1 MALERELL
9 YAGDE
14 ARGLLTS
21 ATDTPRQEL
30 HDTTSAGSSTDSFQP
45 PAQRDE
51 RSSVNGRHGPGG
63 GGGNKKPEPVGWM
76 DLPNKD
82 QLFVLAVCRL
92 SEPLS
97 NVCLLPYIF
106 YLVRSVL
113 APKDS
118 TQEGPSDS
126 GIDSRLAAEVSA
138 YSGLLVASFPLAQF
152 FVSLPWGRL
161 SDIHGR
167 KFSIVIGLAVSVLAN
182 AAFGFSRSFGAL
194 LFWRTLAGLAN
205 GNIGIMR
212 TMTAEIVK
220 ERKYQT
226 KAFLLLPLVFNSGM
240 VFSLALGGIL
250 AEPAVSLPWLFGPRG
265 LLNWC
270 NGEAGVQWVIDFP
283 YALPALMNACMLSTA
298 LLLSVFW
305 LRETLAGK
313 EDDRDVGVLVGQVVV
328 RWFKRVILR
337 QQIATYMAL
346 KDAEEVLF
354 EAVPVSGHRRSRSRI
369 ELEEL
374 KERFSES
381 TSTISVSPSPPP
393 PPPPAPK
400 RLPFRSIFTW
410 RTIAA
415 LVSFGLLPLHNSA
428 FMHIFPVYLSTP
440 HEPSSSYANI
450 LRFTGGLGLRSS
462 TIGIWLGAFGICGI
476 LLQLFI
482 YPRMQARLGTLGVFK
497 VSLMLFPVVYLL
509 APYLSVLPEEG
520 PWAWTRW
527 PALGA
532 IVWGQIMAR
541 TMAIPSTVI
550 LVTEAAPAKNVLGTV
565 HGAGNMLASLAR
577 AVGPAVGGAVYAAG
591 VTEGVVGAVW
601 WFYLVAVAI
610 MAAAWCWGV
619 QSRVEVDEE
628 GERR

>member
-1 MALERELL
+1 M
-9 YAGDE
+9 
-14 ARGLLTS
+14 
-21 ATDTPRQEL
+21 
-30 HDTTSAGSSTDSFQP
+30 
-45 PAQRDE
+45 
-51 RSSVNGRHGPGG
+51 
-63 GGGNKKPEPVGWM
+63 VGWL

-113 APKDS
+113 TAEHAARDRDS
-118 TQEGPSDS
+118 GS
-126 GIDSRLAAEVSA
+126 GIDTGLAAEVSA
-138 YSGLLVASFPLAQF
+138 YSGLLVAAFPLAQF
-152 FVSLPWGRL
+152 FVSLPWGYL
-161 SDIHGR
+161 SDYQGR
-167 KFSIVIGLAVSVLAN
+167 KFSIVAGLAISVIAN

-220 ERKYQT
+220 ERRFQT

-250 AEPAVSLPWLFGPRG
+250 AEPAVSLPWLFGPHG
-265 LLNWC
+265 LFNWC
-270 NGEAGVQWVIDFP
+270 KGEAGVQWVIDFP
-283 YALPALMNACMLSTA
+283 YALPALMNSCMLA
-298 LLLSVFW
+298 VAFLLSVFW

-313 EDDRDVGVLVGQVVV
+313 GHRRDVGVLVGQVVV
-328 RWFKRVILR
+328 RWFGRVVLR
-337 QQIATYMAL
+337 RSDATYMAL
-346 KDAEEVLF
+346 KDVEEVF
-354 EAVPVSGHRRSRSRI
+354 FDSVPENVDRDSRSRI
-369 ELEEL
+369 ELGKMEKPL
-374 KERFSES
+374 A
-381 TSTISVSPSPPP
+381 SVSARPLDPNANPARGPP
-393 PPPPAPK
+393 K
-400 RLPFRSIFTW
+400 KMPFRSIFTAH
-410 RTIAA
+410 TIAA

-440 HEPSSSYANI
+440 HAPSSSYAS
-450 LRFTGGLGLRSS
+450 LLSFSGGLGLRSS

-497 VSLMLFPVVYLL
+497 VSLMIFPAVYLL

-520 PWAWTRW
+520 FWSWTRW
-527 PALGA
+527 PALGV

-550 LVTEAAPAKNVLGTV
+550 LLTEAAPAKNVLGTV
-565 HGAGNMLASLAR
+565 HGAGNMVASLSR

-601 WFYLVAVAI
+601 WFYLVAVTI
-610 MAAAWCWGV
+610 IAAAWCWGV
-619 QSRVEVDEE
+619 QDKRSNEE
-628 GERR
+628 TDRR

>member
-1 MALERELL
+1 MI
-9 YAGDE
+9 
-14 ARGLLTS
+14 
-21 ATDTPRQEL
+21 
-30 HDTTSAGSSTDSFQP
+30 
-45 PAQRDE
+45 
-51 RSSVNGRHGPGG
+51 
-63 GGGNKKPEPVGWM
+63 GWL

-113 APKDS
+113 APENTARDA
-118 TQEGPSDS
+118 ES
-126 GIDSRLAAEVSA
+126 GNGVDTRLAAEVSA
-138 YSGLLVASFPLAQF
+138 YSGLLVAAFPLAQF

-161 SDIHGR
+161 SDAHGR
-167 KFSIVIGLAVSVLAN
+167 KFSIVIGLAVSVLSN

-265 LLNWC
+265 FFNWC
-270 NGEAGVQWVIDFP
+270 NNEAGVQWVMDFP
-283 YALPALMNACMLSTA
+283 YALPALMNACMLGIA
-298 LLLSVFW
+298 FLLSVFW

-313 EDDRDVGVLVGQVVV
+313 ENERDVGVLVGQVVV
-328 RWFKRVILR
+328 RWFARVVLR
-337 QQIATYMAL
+337 RKGATYMAL
-346 KDAEEVLF
+346 KDVEEVFF
-354 EAVPVSGHRRSRSRI
+354 ESAHIPAGRNLPSRI
-369 ELEEL
+369 ELDEI
-374 KERFSES
+374 KEPLAETATRPVEVL
-381 TSTISVSPSPPP
+381 TPSPT
-393 PPPPAPK
+393 PK
-400 RLPFRSIFTW
+400 SLPFRSIFTT
-410 RTIAA
+410 RTVAA

-440 HEPSSSYANI
+440 HAPSSSYAN
-450 LRFTGGLGLRSS
+450 LLSFTGGLGLRSS
-462 TIGIWLGAFGICGI
+462 TIGMWLGVFGIAGI

-497 VSLMLFPVVYLL
+497 VSLMIFPAVYLF

-520 PWAWTRW
+520 WWSWTRW

-550 LVTEAAPAKNVLGTV
+550 LLTEAAPAKNVLGTV

-577 AVGPAVGGAVYAAG
+577 AIGPAVGGAVYAAG

-601 WFYLVAVAI
+601 WFYLVAVVLV
-610 MAAAWCWGV
+610 AAGWCWGV
-619 QSRVEVDEE
+619 QDRRSDTEE
-628 GERR
+628 TGRQ

>member
-1 MALERELL
+1 
-9 YAGDE
+9 
-14 ARGLLTS
+14 
-21 ATDTPRQEL
+21 
-30 HDTTSAGSSTDSFQP
+30 
-45 PAQRDE
+45 
-51 RSSVNGRHGPGG
+51 V
-63 GGGNKKPEPVGWM
+63 VGWL

-113 APKDS
+113 APED
-118 TQEGPSDS
+118 TAARDAASDS

-161 SDIHGR
+161 SDMHGR
-167 KFSIVIGLAVSVLAN
+167 KFPIVIGLAVSVVAN

-250 AEPAVSLPWLFGPRG
+250 AEPAVSLPWLFGPQG

-270 NGEAGVQWVIDFP
+270 RNEAGVQWVMDFP
-283 YALPALMNACMLSTA
+283 YALPALMNACMLSVA
-298 LLLSVFW
+298 FLLSVFW

-313 EDDRDVGVLVGQVVV
+313 EDDRDVGVLVGQVAV
-328 RWFKRVILR
+328 RWFTRVVLR
-337 QQIATYMAL
+337 RKSATYMAL
-346 KDAEEVLF
+346 KDAEDVFF
-354 EAVPVSGHRRSRSRI
+354 ESVPAPGHGRSRSRI
-369 ELEEL
+369 ELEEVKGSYL
-374 KERFSES
+374 LES
-381 TSTISVSPSPPP
+381 ATPSPTVASPSSSPRPVQ
-393 PPPPAPK
+393 K
-400 RLPFRSIFTW
+400 RPSFRSIFTA
-410 RTIAA
+410 RTVAA

-440 HEPSSSYANI
+440 PAPSSSYAN
-450 LRFTGGLGLRSS
+450 LLSFTGGLGLRSS
-462 TIGIWLGAFGICGI
+462 TIGIWLGAFGIAGI

-497 VSLMLFPVVYLL
+497 VSLTIFPAVYLL
-509 APYLSVLPEEG
+509 APYLSVLPDEG
-520 PWAWTRW
+520 RWAWTRW
-527 PALGA
+527 PALGTV
-532 IVWGQIMAR
+532 VWGQIMAR

-577 AVGPAVGGAVYAAG
+577 AIGPAVGGAVYAAG

-601 WFYLVAVAI
+601 WFYLVAVAL
-610 MAAAWCWGV
+610 MAVAWCWGV
-619 QSRVEVDEE
+619 QSRRSVDEE
-628 GERR
+628 TG

>member
-1 MALERELL
+1 MAT
-9 YAGDE
+9 GD
-14 ARGLLTS
+14 
-21 ATDTPRQEL
+21 
-30 HDTTSAGSSTDSFQP
+30 
-45 PAQRDE
+45 
-51 RSSVNGRHGPGG
+51 GG
-63 GGGNKKPEPVGWM
+63 GQRQGPAGKGKEVIGWL

-113 APKDS
+113 APENTARDG
-118 TQEGPSDS
+118 ES
-126 GIDSRLAAEVSA
+126 GNGVDTRLAAEVSA
-138 YSGLLVASFPLAQF
+138 YSGLLVAAFPLAQF

-161 SDIHGR
+161 SDAHGR
-167 KFSIVIGLAVSVLAN
+167 KFSIVIGLAVSVLSN

-265 LLNWC
+265 FFNWC
-270 NGEAGVQWVIDFP
+270 NNEAGVQWVMDFP
-283 YALPALMNACMLSTA
+283 YALPALMNAGMLSIA
-298 LLLSVFW
+298 FLLSVFW

-313 EDDRDVGVLVGQVVV
+313 EDERDVGVLVGQVVV
-328 RWFKRVILR
+328 RWFARVVLR
-337 QQIATYMAL
+337 RKGATYMAL
-346 KDAEEVLF
+346 KDVEEVFF
-354 EAVPVSGHRRSRSRI
+354 ESAHVPAGRNLPTRI
-369 ELEEL
+369 ELDEI
-374 KERFSES
+374 KEPLAETATRPVEMP
-381 TSTISVSPSPPP
+381 TT
-393 PPPPAPK
+393 PAPPRPTPK
-400 RLPFRSIFTW
+400 SLPFRSIFTM

-440 HEPSSSYANI
+440 HAPSSSYAN
-450 LRFTGGLGLRSS
+450 LLSFTGGLGLRSS
-462 TIGIWLGAFGICGI
+462 TIGIWLGVFGIAGI

-497 VSLMLFPVVYLL
+497 VSLMIFPVVYLF

-520 PWAWTRW
+520 WWSWTRW

-550 LVTEAAPAKNVLGTV
+550 LLTEAAPAKNVLGTV

-577 AVGPAVGGAVYAAG
+577 AIGPAVGGAVYAAG

-601 WFYLVAVAI
+601 WFYLVAVVLV
-610 MAAAWCWGV
+610 AAGWCWGV
-619 QSRVEVDEE
+619 QDRKYDTEE
-628 GERR
+628 TGRQ